1 MPAGLRAPVVPTP
14 ALLALA
20 VLTVVL
26 VVAGLVDAPRAS
38 AAVRTGTGK
47 GSVTQAYL
55 IDAQPGAQVRLIG
68 PSGAVA
74 GGGRV
79 DRLGSFLVRELA
91 PGPGY
96 RFEVAGR
103 TGNSFAVRS
112 QRPPDPSQYRNQ
124 RFGAGYHYVRMRDG
138 VELAVMV
145 RLPAGKTMADGP
157 FPTVIEYSGYQSAS
171 PGDLIV
177 GALRKRLKN
186 PDPLAPAPGVV
197 LGASLGPAAGFA
209 TVLVQMRGSGCS
221 GGAYDLF
228 DYPTIYDG
236 YDIVETV
243 AAQPWVSGHRVG
255 LVGISYSGISQ
266 LSVAG
271 TRPPSLAAIA
281 PMSITDDLY
290 STGFPGGIF
299 NSGFANSWITERQKD
314 ALPAPSGGQPYARE
328 LIRRGDKR
336 CLANQKLRLQT
347 QNVRKL
353 IEQNPTRNPSLLEHR
368 SPSYWAS
375 KIDVPVLLSG
385 TVQDEQVGPQ
395 WTSIIGEF
403 KGNRDVWVKMING
416 PHFDST
422 APQLLSSWYEFLN
435 IFVARRVPV
444 PSPGLAAL
452 ATAVSAGSTSTP
464 GTLVRTDRLTGSRD
478 VDDARR
484 RFARDSRI
492 QVWFDSGA
500 DPVVP
505 GNLSGR
511 WQRGFASWPPAS
523 VGAGT
528 RLSLGRA
535 GRLTTRTGA
544 SSTVSFR
551 PDPASRPAGTLNVVG
566 ASQVPWQG
574 LPPYRWQQAPGRSGL
589 GFVSAV
595 NDHDVMVV
603 GPASVDLRLASSVR
617 DTDLQA
623 TLSEVRPDGKETY
636 VTTGH
641 LRASFR
647 SVTSASTTLEPKRD
661 WLDPEPLR
669 PGFQNVRIALNTVAH
684 VFRKGT
690 RIRLTI
696 TAPGGDMTSWRFDTP
711 TTGGRVVDTLRLG
724 VGGSSLVLPV
734 VPGARAGAPL
744 PACDG
749 QRGRPCRSY
758 RPAFNGG

>member
-299 NSGFANSWITERQKD
+299 
-314 ALPAPSGGQPYARE
+314 
-328 LIRRGDKR
+328 
-336 CLANQKLRLQT
+336 
-347 QNVRKL
+347 
-353 IEQNPTRNPSLLEHR
+353 
-368 SPSYWAS
+368 
-375 KIDVPVLLSG
+375 KI
-385 TVQDEQVGPQ
+385 
-395 WTSIIGEF
+395 
-403 KGNRDVWVKMING
+403 
-416 PHFDST
+416 
-422 APQLLSSWYEFLN
+422 
-435 IFVARRVPV
+435 
-444 PSPGLAAL
+444 
-452 ATAVSAGSTSTP
+452 
-464 GTLVRTDRLTGSRD
+464 
-478 VDDARR
+478 
-484 RFARDSRI
+484 
-492 QVWFDSGA
+492 
-500 DPVVP
+500 
-505 GNLSGR
+505 
-511 WQRGFASWPPAS
+511 
-523 VGAGT
+523 
-528 RLSLGRA
+528 GRA
-535 GRLTTRTGA
+535 
-544 SSTVSFR
+544 
-551 PDPASRPAGTLNVVG
+551 
-566 ASQVPWQG
+566 
-574 LPPYRWQQAPGRSGL
+574 
-589 GFVSAV
+589 
-595 NDHDVMVV
+595 
-603 GPASVDLRLASSVR
+603 
-617 DTDLQA
+617 
-623 TLSEVRPDGKETY
+623 
-636 VTTGH
+636 
-641 LRASFR
+641 
-647 SVTSASTTLEPKRD
+647 
-661 WLDPEPLR
+661 
-669 PGFQNVRIALNTVAH
+669 H
-684 VFRKGT
+684 V
-690 RIRLTI
+690 
-696 TAPGGDMTSWRFDTP
+696 
-711 TTGGRVVDTLRLG
+711 
-724 VGGSSLVLPV
+724 
-734 VPGARAGAPL
+734 
-744 PACDG
+744 
-749 QRGRPCRSY
+749 
-758 RPAFNGG
+758 